1 MKTTVTK
8 TIMALALTAMATF
21 FAGCGPDE
29 PDNPTPPTPTTVAVT
44 GVSLNKSSMTLTE
57 GGSETLTATV
67 APSNATNTG
76 VSWSSSNT
84 GVATVNGGQVTA
96 VKAGTAT
103 INGPISLGLNTLR
116 VESGSLAVELT
127 GQADVALSATSQL
140 GVVRWPG
147 EKGSRFDEYLVGRG
161 LARMELSG
169 VMSRI
174 VVRDLVAFPEEADR
188 PTAGDRLRG
197 GARVVVTK
205 VREVQAARASGV
217 EDAAG
222 SEGPSGDEKG

>member
-8 TIMALALTAMATF
+8 TLMALAMMAMFTF

-103 INGPISLGLNTLR
+103 ITVTTSDGGKTATCSVTVEAKKVAVTGVKFDIETLELIEGETGTIKVT
-116 VESGSLAVELT
+116 VEPADATDQKVNWTSSNPEVVSYLEKMVGAV
-127 GQADVALSATSQL
+127 V
-140 GVVRWPG
+140 P
-147 EKGSRFDEYLVGRG
+147 
-161 LARMELSG
+161 
-169 VMSRI
+169 
-174 VVRDLVAFPEEADR
+174 VRDVKDAVTAFEMDIR
-188 PTAGDRLRG
+188 
-197 GARVVVTK
+197 
-205 VREVQAARASGV
+205 
-217 EDAAG
+217 
-222 SEGPSGDEKG
+222 KGMGKTIMEWN

>member
-44 GVSLNKSSMTLTE
+44 GVSLNKSSMTITE

-103 INGPISLGLNTLR
+103 ITVTTADGNKTATCSVTVEAKKVAVTGVKIDPETLELIEGETGTLKAT
-116 VESGSLAVELT
+116 VEP
-127 GQADVALSATSQL
+127 ADATDKKVNWTTSSAEVATVAD
-140 GVVRWPG
+140 GVV
-147 EKGSRFDEYLVGRG
+147 L
-161 LARMELSG
+161 
-169 VMSRI
+169 
-174 VVRDLVAFPEEADR
+174 
-188 PTAGDRLRG
+188 
-197 GARVVVTK
+197 
-205 VREVQAARASGV
+205 
-217 EDAAG
+217 
-222 SEGPSGDEKG
+222 

>member
-84 GVATVNGGQVTA
+84 GVATVNG
-96 VKAGTAT
+96 
-103 INGPISLGLNTLR
+103 
-116 VESGSLAVELT
+116 
-127 GQADVALSATSQL
+127 
-140 GVVRWPG
+140 
-147 EKGSRFDEYLVGRG
+147 
-161 LARMELSG
+161 
-169 VMSRI
+169 
-174 VVRDLVAFPEEADR
+174 RDD
-188 PTAGDRLRG
+188 G
-197 GARVVVTK
+197 
-205 VREVQAARASGV
+205 
-217 EDAAG
+217 
-222 SEGPSGDEKG
+222 